1 MVFVNRKS
9 VTFPKIVQKHG
20 GRKQEP
26 WQPGGLRWSQQG
38 TLGTA
43 EPVEAGAVGEHG
55 RPRLAGRSAVR
66 AVVGPPRASGI
77 GEDRV
82 RSPSRAGGTAWTL
95 WPAVIGGLRCC
106 GAAF

>member
-1 MVFVNRKS
+1 MEEGSKS
-9 VTFPKIVQKHG
+9 LGSLVGCDGVS
-20 GRKQEP
+20 RV
-26 WQPGGLRWSQQG
+26 RWAR
-38 TLGTA
+38 LP
-43 EPVEAGAVGEHG
+43 PVEAGAVGEHG

-82 RSPSRAGGTAWTL
+82 RSPSRAGGTARTL